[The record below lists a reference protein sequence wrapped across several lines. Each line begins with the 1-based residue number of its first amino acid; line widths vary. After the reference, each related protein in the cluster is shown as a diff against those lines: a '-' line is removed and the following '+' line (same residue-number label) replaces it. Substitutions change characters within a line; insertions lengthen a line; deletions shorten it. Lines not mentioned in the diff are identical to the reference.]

1 MLTINKL
8 KRYIIHYYT
17 YANPEAYLEPR
28 QISKMELFMKIVN
41 GLKLLTIFSKKA
53 LSLMVDRV
61 LNALLKW
68 HVKAFL
74 FMV

>member
-1 MLTINKL
+1 MLTIYKL
-8 KRYIIHYYT
+8 RRYIVHYYIYT
-17 YANPEAYLEPR
+17 NAEAYLEPR

-41 GLKLLTIFSKKA
+41 GLKLLTIFSRKA
-53 LSLMVDRV
+53 PFLMFDRV
-61 LNALLKW
+61 LNVLLKW